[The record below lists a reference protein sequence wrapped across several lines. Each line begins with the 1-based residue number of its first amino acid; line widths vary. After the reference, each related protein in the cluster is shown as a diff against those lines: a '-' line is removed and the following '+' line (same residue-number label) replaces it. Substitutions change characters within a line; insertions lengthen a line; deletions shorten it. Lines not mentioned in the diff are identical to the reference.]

1 MASISARV
9 TALLLLCA
17 ALTTLTG
24 CLGMFYG
31 MRTRQILAEEKDL
44 PRNPDTGILAGGE
57 PFFLPGKDRVKAA
70 LLVHGFAD
78 TPYDMRPVGEYL
90 ASRGIASCAPLLAG
104 HGTSV
109 RDMEK
114 TAWPDW
120 VKPAEDAYKELAS
133 RYDKVYIVGFSMGG
147 NIAVHLASK
156 YDTAGIALL
165 APSIFMLERGR
176 PVTTEAAIRD
186 LSHFV
191 MTDYIINN
199 EEDAA
204 YDMSAVKGRV
214 VYTLFPVPCL
224 RSLVNF
230 MELTRFELPK
240 VDEPVLVIQSVNDD
254 TVDISG
260 PGYVLDHISSA
271 DKKAVWVERSRHL
284 ITLDLE
290 KSSVFR
296 ETYEFI
302 DTH

>member
-1 MASISARV
+1 MASLSARV
-9 TALLLLCA
+9 TALLLLCT

-31 MRTRQILAEEKDL
+31 MRTRQIRAEEKDL
-44 PRNPDTGILAGGE
+44 PKNPGTGILVGGE
-57 PFFLPGKDRVKAA
+57 PFSLPGKDRAKAA

-78 TPYDMRPVGEYL
+78 TPYDMRPVGDYL
-90 ASRGIASCAPLLAG
+90 AEKGIASYAPLLAG

-114 TAWPDW
+114 TGWPDW
-120 VKPAEDAYKELAS
+120 VKSAEDAYKALAS

-156 YDTAGIALL
+156 YDTAGIVLL

-176 PVTTEAAIRD
+176 LITTEAAIRD

-204 YDMSAVKGRV
+204 YDISAIEGRT
-214 VYTLFPVPCL
+214 VYTLFPVKCL

-230 MELTRFELPK
+230 MELTRSELPK
-240 VDEPVLVIQSVNDD
+240 VDEPVLVIQSLNDD

-260 PGYVLDHISSA
+260 PGYVLDHVEST
-271 DKKAVWVERSRHL
+271 DKDTVWVERSRHL
-284 ITLDLE
+284 ITLDLD
-290 KSSVFR
+290 KSAVFR

-302 DTH
+302 NIH